1 MMTELGKVTVPSVDN
16 VEDRLY
22 KALVIINIRMD
33 GLHTYIIY
41 HTYVHTYM
49 VLIFSRILL
58 VFKVELVD
66 LFTL

>member
-33 GLHTYIIY
+33 GLGTYLHNLSYIRTYIHGSY
-41 HTYVHTYM
+41 
-49 VLIFSRILL
+49 F
-58 VFKVELVD
+58 
-66 LFTL
+66 